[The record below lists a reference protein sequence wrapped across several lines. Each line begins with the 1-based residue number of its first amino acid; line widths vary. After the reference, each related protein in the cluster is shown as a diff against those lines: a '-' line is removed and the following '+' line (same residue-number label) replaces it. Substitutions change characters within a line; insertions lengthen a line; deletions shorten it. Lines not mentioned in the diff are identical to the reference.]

1 MTLLST
7 SLSRRG
13 ALQWVLA
20 SAAGSMPFLAQAQ
33 AIDTVKILA
42 GFAAG
47 GTVDTLAR
55 RVATQIAGG
64 YAKSAVV
71 ENKTGAGGQIAITT
85 LKAAPADGATLLVT
99 PMSML
104 GIYPHT
110 YKKLPYDPV
119 ADVTPVSLGVVFDM
133 GFAVGPQ
140 VPASVKTV
148 PEFLEW
154 CKAYPTGANFGSPA
168 PGSVPH
174 FVGELISRA
183 GKVDMRHVG
192 FRGSQPA
199 ILDRLG
205 GQIAAVSAPVGEFLP
220 HLQGGKLRVL
230 ATSGATRNKFVPGV
244 STLVEQGLQDM
255 VYGEWFGFFLPGKAP
270 AEVVQKANAAIRTA
284 LADKDVVAGL
294 AAMGLEAR
302 SSTPAE
308 LAALLKADGDKW
320 GPIVKAI
327 GFTAES

>member
-1 MTLLST
+1 MKTSRPTTRRELLHI
-7 SLSRRG
+7 
-13 ALQWVLA
+13 ALA
-20 SAAGSMPFLAQAQ
+20 TAAGSLPVLGRAQG
-33 AIDTVKILA
+33 IDTVKVLA

-55 RVATQIAGG
+55 RVAAHLNGG
-64 YAKSAVV
+64 YAKAAVV
-71 ENKTGAGGQIAITT
+71 DNRTGAGGQIAISA
-85 LKAAPADGATLLVT
+85 LKAAAPDGATLLAT

-119 ADVTPVSLGVVFDM
+119 ADLAPVSLGVVFDM

-154 CKAYPTGANFGSPA
+154 CKANPTNANFGSPA

-174 FVGELISRA
+174 FVGELIGRA
-183 GKVDMRHVG
+183 GKVDLRHVG

-199 ILDRLG
+199 ILDMLG
-205 GQIAAVSAPVGEFLP
+205 GQIASVSAPVGEFLP
-220 HLQGGKLRVL
+220 HLSGGKARLL
-230 ATSGATRNKFVPGV
+230 ATSGATRNKFVPGT
-244 STLVEQGLQDM
+244 STLVEQGLKDL
-255 VYGEWFGFFLPGKAP
+255 VFGEWFAFYLPGKASP
-270 AEVVQKANAAIRTA
+270 DAVQKAHAAIHAA
-284 LADKDVVAGL
+284 LADPGVVSGL

-308 LAALLKADGDKW
+308 LAALLKADTEKW

>member
-1 MTLLST
+1 MKT
-7 SLSRRG
+7 SRRDMLQL
-13 ALQWVLA
+13 ALAGV
-20 SAAGSMPFLAQAQ
+20 AGSLPLIGRTQSIETA
-33 AIDTVKILA
+33 KILT

-55 RVATQIAGG
+55 RVAAQLNGS
-64 YAKSAVV
+64 YAKAAVV
-71 ENKTGAGGQIAITT
+71 DTRTGAGGQIAISA
-85 LKAAPADGATLLVT
+85 LKAAAPDGATLLVT

-119 ADVTPVSLGVVFDM
+119 LDVTPVSLGVVFDM

-140 VPASVKTV
+140 VPLSVKTV

-154 CKAYPTGANFGSPA
+154 CKANPTNANFGSPA

-174 FVGELISRA
+174 FVGELIGRA
-183 GKVDMRHVG
+183 GKVNLQHVG

-199 ILDRLG
+199 ILDMLG

-220 HLQGGKLRVL
+220 HLSGGKIRLL
-230 ATSGATRNKFVPGV
+230 ATSGAARNKFVPTV
-244 STLVEQGLQDM
+244 STLVEQGLKDQ
-255 VYGEWFGFFLPGKAP
+255 VFGEWFGFFLPGKAP
-270 AEVVQKANAAIRTA
+270 ADVVSRANAAVRQA
-284 LADKDVVAGL
+284 LANKEVIDGL

-302 SSTPAE
+302 SSSPAE
-308 LAALLKADGDKW
+308 LAAMLSADSAKW
-320 GPIVKAI
+320 APVVKAI